1 VSDGLRAG
9 IVGFGLAGEVFHA
22 PLIDSVPG
30 IDVAGIVTSDKGRG
44 ARAAAAYP
52 GAAVVGSVDD
62 LWGRIDV
69 LVVASSN
76 SSHVPLALAAIERGV
91 PVVVD
96 KPLAVNAG
104 DAQRVVD
111 AASAAGVGLTVFQNR
126 RWDGDFLTL
135 RRLLADGALGAV
147 TRFESRFDR
156 FRPEV
161 KSDAWREAGN
171 AAEGGGLLL
180 DLGAHLVDQARELF
194 GPPRRLYAELEVRR
208 PGAQVEDDVFV
219 ALEHAGGERSHLWM
233 SALAPL
239 YGPRFRVSGTRAGFA
254 ADGLDPQEAQ
264 LAAGM
269 RPGDEHYGVGPDATI
284 ERGAYES
291 FYEGVVAWLRDGAPP
306 PVDPRDSVA
315 VLNLLDAARRSAA
328 SHSVIELE
336 DSQ

>member
-1 VSDGLRAG
+1 MSALRAG
-9 IVGFGLAGEVFHA
+9 VVGFGLAGEVFHA
-22 PLIDSVPG
+22 PLIDSVEG
-30 IDVAGIVTSDKGRG
+30 IDVAGVVTRNPERG

-52 GAAVVGSVDD
+52 GASVVADVAE
-62 LWGRIDV
+62 LWGGVDV
-69 LVVASSN
+69 LVVATSN
-76 SSHVPLALAAIERGV
+76 SAHVPLALEAIERGV

-96 KPLAVNAG
+96 KPLAVSAA

-111 AASAAGVGLTVFQNR
+111 AADAAGVGLTVFQNR

-135 RRLLADGALGAV
+135 KKLLPDLGTV

-156 FRPEV
+156 FRPGV
-161 KSDAWREAGN
+161 KEGAWREQGD

-194 GPPRRLYAELEVRR
+194 GPPVRLYAELEIRR
-208 PGAQVEDDVFV
+208 PGGQVEDDVFI

-233 SALAPL
+233 SAVAPL
-239 YGPRFRVSGTRAGFA
+239 HDARFRVNGTRAGFA
-254 ADGLDPQEAQ
+254 TDGLDPQEAQ
-264 LAAGM
+264 LAEGM
-269 RPGDEHYGVGPDATI
+269 RPGDEHYGVAPDAWV
-284 ERGAYES
+284 ERGAYER
-291 FYEGVVAWLRDGAPP
+291 FYSGVVAWLRDGAPP

-315 VLNLLDAARRSAA
+315 VLHLLDAARASAA

>member
-1 VSDGLRAG
+1 MSALRAG
-9 IVGFGLAGEVFHA
+9 VVGFGLAGEVFHA
-22 PLIDSVPG
+22 PLIDSVEG
-30 IDVAGIVTSDKGRG
+30 IEVTGVVTRNPERA

-52 GAAVVGSVDD
+52 RASVVADVAE
-62 LWGRIDV
+62 LWGGVDV
-69 LVVASSN
+69 LVVAASN
-76 SSHVPLALAAIERGV
+76 SAHVPLALEAIERGV

-96 KPLAVNAG
+96 KPLAVSAA

-111 AASAAGVGLTVFQNR
+111 AAAAAGVGLTVFQNR

-135 RRLLADGALGAV
+135 TKVLPDLGAV

-156 FRPEV
+156 FRTVV
-161 KSDAWREAGN
+161 KEGAWRELGDS
-171 AAEGGGLLL
+171 AEGGGLLL

-194 GPPRRLYAELEVRR
+194 GPPVRLYAELEVRR
-208 PGAQVEDDVFV
+208 PGAQVEDDVFI

-233 SALAPL
+233 SAVAPL
-239 YGPRFRVSGTRAGFA
+239 HDARFRVNGMRAGFA
-254 ADGLDPQEAQ
+254 TDGLDPQEAQ
-264 LAAGM
+264 LAEGM
-269 RPGDEHYGVGPDATI
+269 RPGDEHYGVAPQAWV
-284 ERGAYES
+284 ERGAYER

-315 VLNLLDAARRSAA
+315 VLHLLDAARASAA

>member
-1 VSDGLRAG
+1 
-9 IVGFGLAGEVFHA
+9 
-22 PLIDSVPG
+22 
-30 IDVAGIVTSDKGRG
+30 
-44 ARAAAAYP
+44 
-52 GAAVVGSVDD
+52 
-62 LWGRIDV
+62 
-69 LVVASSN
+69 
-76 SSHVPLALAAIERGV
+76 V

-96 KPLAVNAG
+96 KPLAVSAA
-104 DAQRVVD
+104 DAQQVVD
-111 AASAAGVGLTVFQNR
+111 AAAAAGVGLTVFQNR

-161 KSDAWREAGN
+161 KEGVWREAGDS
-171 AAEGGGLLL
+171 AEGGGLLL

-194 GPPRRLYAELEVRR
+194 GPPVRLYAELEVRR

-233 SALAPL
+233 SAAAPL
-239 YGPRFRVSGTRAGFA
+239 FTTRFRVNGTRAGFA
-254 ADGLDPQEAQ
+254 TEGLDPQEAQ
-264 LAAGM
+264 LADGM
-269 RPGDEHYGVGPDATI
+269 RPGDEHYGVAPDANL
-284 ERGAYES
+284 ERGAYER

-315 VLNLLDAARRSAA
+315 VLHLLDAARSSAA

-336 DSQ
+336 DSP

>member
-1 VSDGLRAG
+1 VSDALRAG

-22 PLIDSVPG
+22 PLIDSVEG
-30 IDVAGIVTSDKGRG
+30 IDVSGIVTRNAERA

-52 GAAVVGSVDD
+52 GAAVVASVDELWAQID
-62 LWGRIDV
+62 L

-76 SSHVPLALAAIERGV
+76 SSHVPLALQAIERGV

-96 KPLAVNAG
+96 KPLAVNAA

-135 RRLLADGALGAV
+135 QRLLADGALGAV

-161 KSDAWREAGN
+161 KAEAWREAGD

-180 DLGAHLVDQARELF
+180 DLGAHLVDQARALF
-194 GPPRRLYAELEVRR
+194 GAPLRLYAELEVRR

-219 ALEHAGGERSHLWM
+219 ALEHPGGERSHLWM
-233 SALAPL
+233 SAIAPL
-239 YGPRFRVSGTRAGFA
+239 YGPRFRVSGTRAGFS

-269 RPGDEHYGVGPDATI
+269 RPGDEHYGVAPDATI
-284 ERGAYES
+284 EPGAYER

-315 VLNLLDAARRSAA
+315 VLHLLDAARRSAA
-328 SHSVIELE
+328 SHSVVELE